1 MDAGARTRIWGDIDD
16 ELVRSSLRELDRRLR
31 AKFGERY
38 SRLILFGSRARGDHK
53 PDSDA
58 DVAVV
63 MRDAIEKWW
72 PLTQSVGE
80 ETYDIL
86 LDTGL
91 YIEPHVIESAE
102 ISAPERASN
111 PELIREILRDGYTP

>member
-1 MDAGARTRIWGDIDD
+1 MAHAETGRVWGEIDD
-16 ELVRSSLRELDRRLR
+16 EVVRSALRELDRRLR
-31 AKFGERY
+31 AKLGDRY
-38 SRLILFGSRARGDHK
+38 TKLILFGSRARGDHK

-58 DVAVV
+58 DVAIV
-63 MRDAIEKWW
+63 MREPIDNWW

-80 ETYDIL
+80 ETYEIL

-102 ISAPERASN
+102 ISAPDRASN
-111 PELIREILRDGYTP
+111 PQLIREILRDGYTP